1 MRKIRLFLAAAA
13 MFAATFT
20 LNAQSS
26 FSFRFGGLMVLGDL
40 AESQTI
46 TSFWDNTKA
55 GNAAAYGAF
64 LGFQFTQGIGDGG
77 LGVFVSAD
85 AHWTPSNQE
94 IRKMYDE
101 HSWTKPQYINIPVMA
116 GVHYHMPAV
125 MVSPYAE
132 VGVGVNFFVKTP
144 EGVSGNLRKYDMTK
158 SFAVEG
164 GLGVMFNDVFSVG
177 VHYLLPGIN
186 GVTISTQ
193 DMDADYDLKLS
204 MLALRLGFHF

>member
-1 MRKIRLFLAAAA
+1 MRKIRFFLAAAA

-26 FSFRFGGLMVLGDL
+26 FSFRFGGLMTLGDL
-40 AESQTI
+40 SESQTI
-46 TSFWDNTKA
+46 TSFWDNAKA

-85 AHWTPSNQE
+85 ALWTPSNQE

-144 EGVSGNLRKYDMTK
+144 EGVSGNLRKYDMTE

-164 GLGVMFNDVFSVG
+164 GLGVMFNDVFSIG

-193 DMDADYDLKLS
+193 NMDADYDLNLS